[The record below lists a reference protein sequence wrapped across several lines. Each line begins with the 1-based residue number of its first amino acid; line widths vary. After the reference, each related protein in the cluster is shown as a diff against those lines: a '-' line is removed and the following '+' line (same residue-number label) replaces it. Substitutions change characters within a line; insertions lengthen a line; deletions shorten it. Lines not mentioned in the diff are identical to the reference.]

1 MADDASGP
9 TEKEIFGSDS
19 DSESLPCDE
28 PMEEDRDSSQSAA
41 VSSKKL
47 RTAPEGGNLR
57 VRLSVAQ
64 KMEAMKHYEANPGM
78 SYPKLVDWCY
88 RQSECEFYKARHR
101 QQML

>member
-57 VRLSVAQ
+57 VRLSVAK

-88 RQSECEFYKARHR
+88 RQFDMKKKLSASTVS
-101 QQML
+101 L